1 MTGKRRLFQI
11 LPNTLHLSSW
21 KALVR
26 STQQC
31 PNLDPQHIPSLR
43 KVFIKRGSP
52 NNSKHLEAIPPAE
65 QDSKKLD
72 IGVIVIGA
80 HPLPP
85 DLGDC
90 FNPMSMLG

>member
-1 MTGKRRLFQI
+1 
-11 LPNTLHLSSW
+11 
-21 KALVR
+21 
-26 STQQC
+26 
-31 PNLDPQHIPSLR
+31 
-43 KVFIKRGSP
+43 VFIKRGSP